1 MAARLK
7 IIGLVHGVYFRAG
20 LATEASQRGVTGWVR
35 NMPDGSVEAHLEG
48 EDDSV
53 RQLITWAKRGP
64 PRARVDSLKVDKVSP
79 KNLRGFRIEG

>member
-53 RQLITWAKRGP
+53 RQVITWAKRGP